1 MNIFQQDKLALSAI
15 AITVLTTGLAHT
27 HLSADLPETLFRFPR
42 AATLL
47 FQFRYTAAATLIYV
61 FFRLISKTDPN
72 RSRQLREV
80 GLFDLLRN
88 SAVFFCAYAQLIH
101 VGQARSW
108 VQPDLHLLPG
118 AISLI
123 VLLIGVQCR
132 QKLPAPLNRVL
143 NAMGADT
150 GISGQRTFSRGLL
163 LSGLIGICNVH
174 HFQILSLLIPL
185 TLTVITTRIRHPQT
199 KAPNA

>member
-15 AITVLTTGLAHT
+15 AITVFTAGLAHT

-42 AATLL
+42 AANLL

-61 FFRLISKTDPN
+61 FFRLISRTDPN

-80 GLFDLLRN
+80 GVYDLLRN
-88 SAVFFCAYAQLIH
+88 SAVFFCAYIQLIY
-101 VGQARSW
+101 VGQALSW
-108 VQPDLHLLPG
+108 IQPELHLLPG

-132 QKLPAPLNRVL
+132 QKLFPPVNRAL
-143 NAMGADT
+143 NAIGADT
-150 GISGQRTFSRGLL
+150 KISGRRTFSRGLL
-163 LSGLIGICNVH
+163 LSGLIGISNLH
-174 HFQILSLLIPL
+174 RFQIVSLLIPL
-185 TLTVITTRIRHPQT
+185 ILTVIITRIRHPQT